1 MFEHTERLNITF
13 TWFTGEIVLCL
24 RLVRCQTFFG
34 QHNKRLIQQSRHNRW
49 LSFRNGMKM
58 EWKLKCDYKLGIKH
72 IRRFAERENRKKCF
86 KGHCWALRR
95 VGFFKIFIVK
105 WLVYN
110 VLWDETGLLCALI
123 PALITDESF
132 GGGWDA
138 DVAPLLR
145 ETGSSNSSVM
155 LSRS

>member
-1 MFEHTERLNITF
+1 MFENTERLNVIF
-13 TWFTGEIVLCL
+13 TRFTGEIVLCL
-24 RLVRCQTFFG
+24 RRVRCQTFFG
-34 QHNKRLIQQSRHNRW
+34 QHNRDWSSNQGITDGWVS
-49 LSFRNGMKM
+49 GM

-95 VGFFKIFIVK
+95 VGFFKIFIVI
-105 WLVYN
+105 WLFYN

-145 ETGSSNSSVM
+145 ETGSST
-155 LSRS
+155 LTLL